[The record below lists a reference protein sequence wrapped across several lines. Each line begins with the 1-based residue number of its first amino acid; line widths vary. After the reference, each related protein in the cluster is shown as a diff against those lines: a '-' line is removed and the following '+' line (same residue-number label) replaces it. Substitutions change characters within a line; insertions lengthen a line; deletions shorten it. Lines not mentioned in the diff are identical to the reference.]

1 MPRAVNATAI
11 PFQACPAYLGRWRCS
26 VQEKIV
32 LTALGQGFEEGACEF
47 PEGGS
52 FLEMGGNNGLHES
65 NTRCLEAYF
74 GWSGYLIEANPQLY
88 RDLCRNRP
96 KAVGM
101 SLAVCPRAGTVNLTI
116 PVRHKDRYGR
126 KNGTFAAAP
135 AAGIAEYFGRAH
147 NATFRV
153 DDAAV
158 TRQVPC
164 LPLHSIILGN
174 QGLDYLSVDVEGA
187 ELMAL
192 QTFPWER
199 IKPRVVGVEQSA
211 DSQPKNAAVRG
222 LLREN
227 GYALVGTAVTW

>member
-1 MPRAVNATAI
+1 M
-11 PFQACPAYLGRWRCS
+11 
-26 VQEKIV
+26 
-32 LTALGQGFEEGACEF
+32 GQGFEEGACEF

-74 GWSGYLIEANPQLY
+74 GWSGYLIEENPQLY

-101 SLAVCPRAGTVNLTI
+101 SLAVRPRAGTVNLTI

-187 ELMAL
+187 EMMAL